1 LTVDQSE
8 RGNVRHEQAAATRR
22 QLLVAA
28 GAVFE
33 SRGYRATTVG
43 AITDRAN
50 TAHGTFYLYFRNKE
64 DAFCR
69 VIETVIVDELAASAV
84 VPIDRAPR
92 LAMEQGIR
100 NFLAVYHRHDGLWRA
115 LLEGMLQSTRV
126 QQLWLELRRE
136 MVLRLSATFAAQQR
150 AGTVRPFDPTM
161 VAHALAAMTEWSAF
175 THLVLGEPSPETG
188 VDPEYLVDSLTD
200 LWYRSVYGT
209 VAEDGD
215 RTGDAGECGGGDGG
229 VAGDIDPAG
238 PAGAGHPTGPTGS
251 ADPIGPGQTLPK
263 A

>member
-1 LTVDQSE
+1 V
-8 RGNVRHEQAAATRR
+8 ATSGTNRR
-22 QLLVAA
+22 PPPDGSCSLP
-28 GAVFE
+28 
-33 SRGYRATTVG
+33 RATTVG

-69 VIETVIVDELAASAV
+69 VIESVIVDELAVSAD
-84 VPIDRAPR
+84 VPLDHAPR
-92 LAMEQGIR
+92 LAMEEGIR

-115 LLEGMLQSTRV
+115 LLEGMLQSPRV
-126 QQLWLELRRE
+126 QQLWLDLRRDL
-136 MVLRLSATFAAQQR
+136 VLRLSATFDAQQR

-175 THLVLGEPSPETG
+175 THLVLGEPTPEIG
-188 VDPEYLVDSLTD
+188 ADPEYLVATLTD

-209 VAEDGD
+209 VADDADADG
-215 RTGDAGECGGGDGG
+215 AQ
-229 VAGDIDPAG
+229 
-238 PAGAGHPTGPTGS
+238 S
-251 ADPIGPGQTLPK
+251 ADGGQTLPR

>member
-1 LTVDQSE
+1 MTVDQSE
-8 RGNVRHEQAAATRR
+8 RGNLRHEQVAATRR
-22 QLLVAA
+22 QLLAAA

-33 SRGYRATTVG
+33 ARGYRATTVG

-69 VIETVIVDELAASAV
+69 VIESVIVDELAVSAD
-84 VPIDRAPR
+84 VPLDHAPR
-92 LAMEQGIR
+92 LAMEEGIR

-115 LLEGMLQSTRV
+115 LLEGMLQSPRV
-126 QQLWLELRRE
+126 QQLWLDLRRDL
-136 MVLRLSATFAAQQR
+136 VLRLSATFDAQQR

-175 THLVLGEPSPETG
+175 THLVLGEPTPEIG
-188 VDPEYLVDSLTD
+188 ADPEYLVATLTD

-209 VAEDGD
+209 VAEDA
-215 RTGDAGECGGGDGG
+215 DA
-229 VAGDIDPAG
+229 
-238 PAGAGHPTGPTGS
+238 AGAQS
-251 ADPIGPGQTLPK
+251 ADGGQTLPR